1 MNTSKKKNSNQV
13 HCAPLGVRNPLKF
26 KKNMTLVK
34 KGQRSNKKK
43 AGTQNFRE

>member
-1 MNTSKKKNSNQV
+1 V

-34 KGQRSNKKK
+34 KGQRSNKKRQELK
-43 AGTQNFRE
+43 ILGTSGKIAEN